1 MFDFPTILCCLN
13 YANIYCLEVTCLIT
27 SITIFTL
34 SLVELI
40 NINWN
45 FMQYLIQILYSINL
59 AISIFTIF
67 MIIFI
72 FLSTTSK
79 RILLNNY
86 YKAFSQIACMLS
98 YIFLFLLFSFSL
110 CAYFILN
117 DFMKIKKGKYNYKGF
132 NKFEIKRIKDFVSN
146 RKNWILLYITNLIPM
161 FFSLLNIFLW
171 ISIYYRISFRIYCS
185 FNYEIR
191 KELRKMKKKEMTKL
205 EEETTNENNDKNKG
219 NKVEKVE
226 MSVVFEKDRHPSY
239 SKNMMNIK
247 KYGDLNLIL
256 KNTSKFQE
264 EYQTGFA
271 SSKRDIKP
279 NFSNNII

>member
-27 SITIFTL
+27 SISIFAL
-34 SLVELI
+34 CLVELI

-59 AISIFTIF
+59 AISVFTIF

-86 YKAFSQIACMLS
+86 YKAFGQIACMLS

-110 CAYFILN
+110 CAYFILG
-117 DFMKIKKGKYNYKGF
+117 DFMKIKKGKYNYKGY
-132 NKFEIKRIKDFVSN
+132 NKFEIKRIKDFVDSK
-146 RKNWILLYITNLIPM
+146 KNWILLYITNLIPIL
-161 FFSLLNIFLW
+161 FSLLNIFLW
-171 ISIYYRISFRIYCS
+171 LSIYYRISFRIYCS

-191 KELRKMKKKEMTKL
+191 KELRKMKKKEMTTL
-205 EEETTNENNDKNKG
+205 EEETTNDNNDKIKN

-239 SKNMMNIK
+239 SKNVMNVK
-247 KYGDLNLIL
+247 NFGDLKLNKL
-256 KNTSKFQE
+256 TTKFQE
-264 EYQTGFA
+264 EFQTGFS

-279 NFSNNII
+279 SFGNNNI